1 MKRKNWTHSEKFN
14 IVLEGLQGHR
24 SVAEICNDYGIHQ
37 SQYYKWRETF
47 LREGSKVF
55 QSNDATKKE
64 EQVKK
69 KMEKMERVI
78 GKLTLELKKND

>member
-1 MKRKNWTHSEKFN
+1 MKRKNWTHSEKFKV
-14 IVLEGLQGHR
+14 VLEGLQGHR

-37 SQYYKWRETF
+37 SQYYTCRETF

-69 KMEKMERVI
+69 KKRKWNASLVS
-78 GKLTLELKKND
+78 